1 MIGNL
6 MACGFDLSNQLRVA
20 YSPFSDKKERSLRVV
35 ACKDFEN
42 LRRKNE
48 VRAIV
53 ERQGNNRKRSL
64 DSIRNVGSKLLN
76 HAEEYH
82 WFYPKYEQNNCDEY
96 AYQKRHFDLPIRD
109 TRDYS

>member
-20 YSPFSDKKERSLRVV
+20 YSPFSDEKESSLRIITVE
-35 ACKDFEN
+35 DLEN
-42 LRRKNE
+42 LRRKDR
-48 VRAIV
+48 VRAII

-64 DSIRNVGSKLLN
+64 DSIRDVGSKLLN

-82 WFYPKYEQNNCDEY
+82 WFYPKHEQNNYDDY
-96 AYQKRHFDLPIRD
+96 AYKKRHSDLSIRD
-109 TRDYS
+109 IGDYS